1 MHFSICM
8 SNYSSMKIIYKIAI
22 AIKQQ
27 VAQAFSQIGQGI
39 IYKAQCLRKVN
50 KPKYYQGVV

>member
-8 SNYSSMKIIYKIAI
+8 SNYSLMKIIYKIAI

-27 VAQAFSQIGQGI
+27 ANQAFSQIEQGI
-39 IYKAQCLRKVN
+39 IYKTQCLRKVN
-50 KPKYYQGVV
+50 KPKYCQGVV